1 MDLKSYQDGRK
12 DGLLLAL
19 KLVKEGGL
27 ENLEK
32 EISFRSLTGIN
43 TALARKDLDRA
54 SDPIKAMVI
63 DTVCVMSIHVLH
75 DEFGFGPSRI
85 QRFMERF
92 QEKADCLEHGNLDW
106 DDIVKINQEELGI
119 DMQIR
124 YNDGRKTWK

>member
-19 KLVKEGGL
+19 KLVKEGGV

-43 TALARKDLDRA
+43 TALARKDLDKA

-75 DEFGFGPSRI
+75 DEFGFGNGRI
-85 QRFMERF
+85 QRFMGRF
-92 QEKADCLEHGNLDW
+92 QEKADCLEQGNLDW
-106 DDIVKINQEELGI
+106 DDIVKVNQEELGI
-119 DMQIR
+119 DLQIR